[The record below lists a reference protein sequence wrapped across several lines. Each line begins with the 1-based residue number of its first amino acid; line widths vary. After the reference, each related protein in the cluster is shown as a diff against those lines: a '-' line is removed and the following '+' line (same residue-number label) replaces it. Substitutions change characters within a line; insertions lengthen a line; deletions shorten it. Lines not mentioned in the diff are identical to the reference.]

1 MRAKREFIIHQ
12 LETKI
17 PITEVYHLIYDFLID
32 NQKLL
37 HFILRLK
44 ELDPNLFHTICDHY
58 SLSPEETDSLISR
71 LSKFNDDL
79 FIFNS

>member
-32 NQKLL
+32 NQK
-37 HFILRLK
+37 
-44 ELDPNLFHTICDHY
+44 
-58 SLSPEETDSLISR
+58 
-71 LSKFNDDL
+71 
-79 FIFNS
+79 